1 MDTPLQIVFDGLDS
15 DDAIRAQIEEKT
27 AGLERFYGHII
38 AGRVIVK
45 RINRRHQLGPVHSL
59 TIELNVPGKKLVVS
73 RDPGDR
79 ERHEVYVAP
88 LINDAFHAMARQ
100 LEDYARK
107 QRGEIKAHDVP
118 LQGRITGLF
127 PDEGYGFIT
136 LADGREIYFH
146 RNSVVGPAFDELERE
161 TPVRVVI
168 DREESPIGPQATTV
182 EAIGEM
188 RYIPP
193 SDPVRQRKTT

>member
-1 MDTPLQIVFDGLDS
+1 MDTPLQIVFDGMESSGD
-15 DDAIRAQIEEKT
+15 IRAQIEDKA
-27 AGLERFYGHII
+27 AGLERFYDHII
-38 AGRVIVK
+38 AGRVIVR
-45 RINRRHQLGPVHSL
+45 RINRRHQTGPIYGL
-59 TIELNVPGKKLVVS
+59 TIEINVPGKKLVVS

-88 LINDAFHAMARQ
+88 LINDAFHAMTRQ
-100 LEDYARK
+100 LEDYGRK
-107 QRGEIKAHDVP
+107 QRGDVKAHDVP
-118 LQGRITGLF
+118 LQGRVSNLF

-146 RNSVVGPAFDELERE
+146 KNSVVAPAFDDLEKE

-182 EAIGEM
+182 QAIGEM
-188 RYIPP
+188 RYVG
-193 SDPVRQRKTT
+193 SR